1 MLTYVHSLTGLFI
14 VRTLAELLN
23 QSFENFADKVAVRV
37 LSSGGRDAVYQP
49 ITYSELKVRRDRLAS
64 GLARIGMVK
73 GQRIGILTDGG
84 FEPLLIFLACD
95 FLGLSS
101 VPLCLKSSPEIL
113 EHNISHSGMDLLVV
127 DRKGVEALGDL
138 LEDMSDAPRLISV
151 EGGEGVELSWD
162 EIAEDEGSPPDI
174 DLSPDDE
181 TKVLY
186 TSGSSGMPKG
196 VVQTHGNIVANVE
209 EVWDVVSLQEDFYFF
224 KSAPDY
230 HSMGVLNVYYPLA
243 KGWVLDMARSPDR
256 VLTDIRTSAPQ
267 GFLTVP
273 LILDKVYGNVRKEIQ
288 SGGVKGV
295 LIERAVAAKKR
306 LSTGKASFVDHLF
319 FRTLGKKVVRKIREQ
334 LAMRVGA
341 NLEVLIVG
349 SAKADPEA
357 LDFFHQVLDIATF
370 EGYGTTE
377 CAPLIAANHLRGR
390 KAGTV
395 GRPLIKVR
403 IVDENGQEI
412 GYGDPEGAY
421 RPTEEKIG
429 ELWASGP
436 NVMKGYLN
444 DPAQT
449 ERALVQH
456 DGETWYRTGDL
467 FSMDGEGYLTFR
479 GRVGRQFKLRNG
491 EFVNPELLER
501 IFARASL
508 VEHVIVYGDQQR
520 DFPLPL
526 VVVDIEEA
534 TKRLGDGVK
543 GLEDSA
549 VRVHPRVTDL
559 VRSQLLEEAREA
571 GLPSHERPQRIAA
584 LPEALS
590 EEDGT
595 LTRGLKKVVPK
606 AIFQRYTPLIEE
618 AYST

>member
-1 MLTYVHSLTGLFI
+1 M
-14 VRTLAELLN
+14 RTLAELLN

-37 LSSGGRDAVYQP
+37 LSSGGRDAVYHP

-95 FLGLSS
+95 LLGLSS

-138 LEDMSDAPRLISV
+138 LEGMSDAPRLISV
-151 EGGEGVELSWD
+151 EGGEGDELSWD
-162 EIAEDEGSPPDI
+162 EIAEDEGNPPDV

-230 HSMGVLNVYYPLA
+230 HSMGVLNAYYPLA

-288 SGGVKGV
+288 AGGAKGA

-306 LSTGKASFVDHLF
+306 LSTGQASLVDHLF
-319 FRTLGKKVVRKIREQ
+319 FQTLGKKVVGKIREQ
-334 LAMRVGA
+334 LATRVGA

-377 CAPLIAANHLRGR
+377 CAPLIAANHLGGR
-390 KAGTV
+390 RVGTV

-403 IVDENGQEI
+403 IVDENSQEI
-412 GYGDPEGAY
+412 GYGDPEGTY
-421 RPTEEKIG
+421 RPTGEKVG

-449 ERALVQH
+449 ERALIQY

-467 FSMDGEGYLTFR
+467 FSMDGEGFLTFR

-501 IFARASL
+501 IFSRASL
-508 VEHVIVYGDQQR
+508 VEHVLVYGDQQR

-526 VVVDIEEA
+526 VVVDVEEA
-534 TKRLGDGVK
+534 AKRLGNGVA

-549 VRVHPRVTDL
+549 VRVHPEVTEL

-571 GLPSHERPQRIAA
+571 GLPSHERPQRIAT

-606 AIFQRYTPLIEE
+606 AIFQRYTSLIEE
-618 AYST
+618 AYSA

>member
-1 MLTYVHSLTGLFI
+1 M
-14 VRTLAELLN
+14 RTLAELLN

-49 ITYSELKVRRDRLAS
+49 IKYSELKVRRDRLAS

-95 FLGLSS
+95 LLGLSS
-101 VPLCLKSSPEIL
+101 VPLCLKSSPDIL
-113 EHNISHSGMDLLVV
+113 KHNISHSGMDLLVV
-127 DRKGVEALGDL
+127 DRKGVEAIGDL
-138 LEDMSDAPRLISV
+138 LEEMSDAPRLISI
-151 EGGEGVELSWD
+151 EGREGDELSWD
-162 EIAEDEGSPPDI
+162 EIAEDEGSPPDV

-209 EVWDVVSLQEDFYFF
+209 EVWDVVSLQENLYFF

-230 HSMGVLNVYYPLA
+230 HSMGILNVYYPLA

-267 GFLTVP
+267 AFLTVP

-288 SGGVKGV
+288 AGGVKGA

-306 LSTGKASFVDHLF
+306 LTTDRASLVDHF
-319 FRTLGKKVVRKIREQ
+319 FFQALGKKVVGKIREQ
-334 LAMRVGA
+334 LATRVGA

-377 CAPLIAANHLRGR
+377 CAPLIAANHLGGR
-390 KAGTV
+390 RVGTV

-403 IVDENGQEI
+403 IVDENGQEV
-412 GYGDPEGAY
+412 GYGDPDGTY
-421 RPTEEKIG
+421 RPTGEKIG

-449 ERALVQH
+449 ERVLVQY

-508 VEHVIVYGDQQR
+508 VEHVLVYGDQQR

-526 VVVDIEEA
+526 VVVDAEEA
-534 TKRLGDGVK
+534 TKRLGDGFA

-549 VRVHPRVTDL
+549 VRVHPEVTDL

-571 GLPSHERPQRIAA
+571 GLPSHERPQRIVT

-606 AIFQRYTPLIEE
+606 AIFHRYTSLIEE
-618 AYST
+618 AYSM

>member
-1 MLTYVHSLTGLFI
+1 M
-14 VRTLAELLN
+14 RTLAELLN
-23 QSFENFADKVAVRV
+23 QSFEDFADKVAVRV
-37 LSSGGRDAVYQP
+37 LSSGGRDAVYEP
-49 ITYSELKVRRDRLAS
+49 ITYSELKARRDRLAA

-95 FLGLSS
+95 ILGLSS

-113 EHNISHSGMDLLVV
+113 EYNISHSGMDLLVV
-127 DRKGVEALGDL
+127 DRKGVEALSDL
-138 LEDMSDAPRLISV
+138 LEDMSDAPRLIAV
-151 EGGEGVELSWD
+151 GGGEGDELNWD
-162 EIAEDEGSPPDI
+162 EIAEDEGSPPDV

-209 EVWDVVSLQEDFYFF
+209 EVWDVVSIQEDFYFF

-288 SGGVKGV
+288 AGGVKGA
-295 LIERAVAAKKR
+295 LIERAVTAKKR
-306 LSTGKASFVDHLF
+306 LSTGQASLVDHLF
-319 FRTLGKKVVRKIREQ
+319 FQMLGKKVVGKIREQ
-334 LAMRVGA
+334 LATRVGA

-377 CAPLIAANHLRGR
+377 CAPLIAANHLGGR
-390 KAGTV
+390 KVGTV

-403 IVDENGQEI
+403 IVDESGHEI
-412 GYGDPEGAY
+412 GYGDPDGTF
-421 RPTEEKIG
+421 RPTGENIG

-436 NVMKGYLN
+436 NVMKCYLN

-449 ERALVQH
+449 ERALVRH

-467 FSMDGEGYLTFR
+467 FSIDEEGFLTFR

-508 VEHVIVYGDQQR
+508 VEHVLVYGDQQR

-526 VVVDIEEA
+526 VVIDVEEA
-534 TKRLGDGVK
+534 AKRLGDGVA

-549 VRVHPRVTDL
+549 VRVHPEVKDL
-559 VRSQLLEEAREA
+559 VRSQLLEEARGA
-571 GLPSHERPQRIAA
+571 GLPSHERPQRIAT
-584 LPEALS
+584 LPEVLS

-606 AIFQRYTPLIEE
+606 AVFQRYTSLIEE
-618 AYST
+618 AYGA

>member
-1 MLTYVHSLTGLFI
+1 

-49 ITYSELKVRRDRLAS
+49 ITYSELRVRRDRLAS

-95 FLGLSS
+95 LLGLSS

-151 EGGEGVELSWD
+151 GGGEGDDLSWD
-162 EIAEDEGSPPDI
+162 EVAEDEGSPPDV

-209 EVWDVVSLQEDFYFF
+209 EVWDVVSLQKDFYFF

-288 SGGVKGV
+288 AGGVKGA
-295 LIERAVAAKKR
+295 LIGRAVAAKKR
-306 LSTGKASFVDHLF
+306 LSIGQASFVDHLF
-319 FRTLGKKVVRKIREQ
+319 FQTLGKKVIGKIREQ
-334 LAMRVGA
+334 LATRVGA

-377 CAPLIAANHLRGR
+377 CAPLIAANHLGGR
-390 KAGTV
+390 KVGTV

-412 GYGDPEGAY
+412 GYGDPEATY
-421 RPTEEKIG
+421 RPTGERIG

-449 ERALVQH
+449 KRALVQH
-456 DGETWYRTGDL
+456 DGETWYCTGDL

-508 VEHVIVYGDQQR
+508 VEHVLVYGDQQR

-526 VVVDIEEA
+526 VVVDVEEA
-534 TKRLGDGVK
+534 TKRLGDVVK

-571 GLPSHERPQRIAA
+571 GLPSHERPQRIAT

-606 AIFQRYTPLIEE
+606 AISQRYTSLIED
-618 AYST
+618 AYSA